1 MSKQSY
7 CSLPIQFSVKDEM
20 SNGDTRFLNCTID
33 VLHTSVNYNN
43 SVFTREVVDENIDT
57 IKNTP
62 VLGFVRKM
70 PDGENDFKG
79 HEYIITKDE
88 NGVRRKNIGSAW
100 GVIPESCNPRW
111 YQKTLDTGE
120 EVEVLQVDALLW
132 SKLEDGY
139 DILTRDIEKGQ
150 SMELQ
155 PESVEGYED
164 EETGLFHFTKFSFD
178 GCTILGDGIQ
188 PAMQDANITIN
199 FSMSDFVKNIQS
211 ELIDKYSEFS
221 KLVSKTTDT
230 TIIKLLNENKE
241 GGRKMNFAQT
251 AMELFSDISSIVRG
265 HDIYVDRWG
274 DTCARYSLH
283 DIQGDEAIVVDHND
297 YHYYG
302 VPFVIN
308 GDKPE
313 LDFANLKRKKTCY
326 EDYMDSNVTPDGAF
340 DFGSH
345 ISELQ
350 ETAHTKYTEIE
361 SKLETIET
369 EKNEVE
375 TNYTTMKAE
384 FETTVSEL
392 ETIKAEFETVKA
404 KLEDIEP
411 KYNEYVQADEQ
422 RKVDEI
428 NAQKDAK
435 ISEFE
440 EALSDVTE
448 FTELKEK
455 KNEMSVEEI
464 ESKCA
469 VMFYKKNIGT
479 DFSKKTDGIVST
491 HIYTSNEDKE
501 SVVPTKYGNIT
512 IRR

>member
-1 MSKQSY
+1 MENKRRT
-7 CSLPIQFSVKDEM
+7 LPITFEINEETQFED
-20 SNGDTRFLNCTID
+20 DRFLSVTID
-33 VLHTSVNYNN
+33 VLHTGLNLNGSIFTKDIVNK
-43 SVFTREVVDENIDT
+43 NIDT

-62 VLGFVRKM
+62 ILGFIETNI
-70 PDGENDFKG
+70 DADFKG
-79 HEYIITKDE
+79 HEYVLTKVDGE
-88 NGVRRKNIGSAW
+88 LTRKYIGQAF
-100 GVIPESCNPRW
+100 GIIPESCNPRW
-111 YQKTLDTGE
+111 VSKSCEDGIE
-120 EVEVLQVDALLW
+120 REFLQVDGLMW
-132 SKLEDGY
+132 SKFTDAV
-139 DILTRDIEKGQ
+139 DIMDRDIEKGQ
-150 SMELQ
+150 SMELA
-155 PESVEGYED
+155 PSSVKGFENDDGD
-164 EETGLFHFTKFSFD
+164 FVFTDFSFD
-178 GCTILGDGIQ
+178 GCCILGYSST
-188 PAMQDANITIN
+188 PAMTGANVQVNFTIEN
-199 FSMSDFVKNIQS
+199 FIDNIQK
-211 ELIDKYSEFS
+211 EIIEKYTAF
-221 KLVSKTTDT
+221 T
-230 TIIKLLNENKE
+230 KLLNENKE

-265 HDIYVDRWG
+265 HDTYVDRWG

-350 ETAHTKYTEIE
+350 ETAYAKYTEIE

-375 TNYTTMKAE
+375 TNYTTMKADY
-384 FETTVSEL
+384 ETTVSEL